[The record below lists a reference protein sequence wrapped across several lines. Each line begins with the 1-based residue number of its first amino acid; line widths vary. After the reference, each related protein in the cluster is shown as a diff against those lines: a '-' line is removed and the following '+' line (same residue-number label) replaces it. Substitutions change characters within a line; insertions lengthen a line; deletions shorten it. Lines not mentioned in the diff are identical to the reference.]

1 MDYVKELRKLVGTRP
16 LILPG
21 SVVIM
26 LNNDNQILLQHRHD
40 GGWGVPGGLMELG
53 ESLEDTA
60 RREVKEEIGLTIG
73 ALKLLDVFSG
83 PDYYFKV
90 SNGDELYSVTAVYLT
105 NDIQGEMNI
114 DKHES
119 IDFRYFHTD
128 DLPDTLTFEAKNY
141 MKPYLNLKNK

>member
-1 MDYVKELRKLVGTRP
+1 MYFP
-16 LILPG
+16 
-21 SVVIM
+21 
-26 LNNDNQILLQHRHD
+26 
-40 GGWGVPGGLMELG
+40 
-53 ESLEDTA
+53 
-60 RREVKEEIGLTIG
+60 
-73 ALKLLDVFSG
+73 

-114 DKHES
+114 DKNES